1 MPLEMRP
8 GITIRRPRREVA
20 AVMFDHR
27 YDESWFDTVRA
38 IDPEATPDATGPHE
52 RGIRFLLREIPVTLT
67 LTDQAPERFI
77 EYRTEDPFPLIVRL
91 ELESIPEGTL
101 VRIRMRAET
110 RGVLRLFK
118 PLVRRRLRR
127 SLLGDLEALKA
138 IVENSPHRG
147 MAAARPAE
155 PTAARPCRTH
165 SRHAR
170 PTHPPG
176 SAGGGGRAASAS
188 LASAQGSHAE
198 LVAIPPAPRGGS
210 PHVGR
215 SGVPGSG
222 R

>member
-1 MPLEMRP
+1 MPLEIRP
-8 GITIRRPRREVA
+8 GVTIRRPRREVA

-27 YDESWFDTVRA
+27 YDDSWFETVRA
-38 IDPEATPDATGPHE
+38 IDPEATPDAAGSHE

-155 PTAARPCRTH
+155 PTAATP
-165 SRHAR
+165 
-170 PTHPPG
+170 
-176 SAGGGGRAASAS
+176 
-188 LASAQGSHAE
+188 
-198 LVAIPPAPRGGS
+198 PPAPVAPTPVTPDPPNPQAR
-210 PHVGR
+210 PVVED
-215 SGVPGSG
+215 VPRQPVWPAPKGPTPNW
-222 R
+222 